1 MTKKDKITVDDIIG
15 IVHTDEPTDSVEEV
29 RKLRGRNERFMIDT
43 AGTLIDMVT
52 RDTFDYVSDVVGLL
66 NGYDK
71 ENEQLKHK
79 LSQQEMEYATD
90 LHRLSEENEQL
101 RKDATTLIYANQDY
115 RHENEQLKKRN
126 NNQYNQLTELWQII
140 EEENWEKLIAMK
152 KQLKEDE
159 ERLQKEWVCYE

>member
-1 MTKKDKITVDDIIG
+1 MSERDKVTVEDIIG
-15 IVHTDEPTDSVEEV
+15 LVHTDKPTDSVEEV
-29 RKLRGRNERFMIDT
+29 RKLRGRNERFIVDT

-66 NGYDK
+66 NELAD
-71 ENEQLKHK
+71 ENEQLK
-79 LSQQEMEYATD
+79 
-90 LHRLSEENEQL
+90 
-101 RKDATTLIYANQDY
+101 KDCTVLVYHNQDY
-115 RHENEQLKKRN
+115 RKENEQLKKRN